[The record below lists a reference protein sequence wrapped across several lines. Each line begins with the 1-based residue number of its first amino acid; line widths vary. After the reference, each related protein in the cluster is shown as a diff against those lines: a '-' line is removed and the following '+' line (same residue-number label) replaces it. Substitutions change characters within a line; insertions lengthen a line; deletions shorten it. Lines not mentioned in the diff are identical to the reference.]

1 MNLRWLHRFFKR
13 KPLIKESV
21 GDIYYRNMMPQDSI
35 SDLTNL
41 INKAY
46 KIYADMGLNYVATNQ
61 SVETTLKRI
70 RKATCIIALDKNRI
84 IGTISYKPAKRTKGS
99 DWYNK
104 AFVAKFNQLAVDPIY
119 QEKGIGGKLV
129 EIVERI
135 AIKQGVSELALDT
148 SEEAENLI
156 NYYKRKKY
164 RFIEYL
170 QWDFTNYR
178 SVILSK
184 KL

>member
-1 MNLRWLHRFFKR
+1 MNLGWLHRCFRR
-13 KPLIKESV
+13 KPLINESV
-21 GDIYYRNMMPQDSI
+21 GDIQYRNLIPQDSI
-35 SDLTNL
+35 DELTQL
-41 INKAY
+41 VNKAY
-46 KIYADMGLNYVATNQ
+46 KIYADMGLKYVATNQ

-70 RKATCIIALDKNRI
+70 RKAICIVAIDNNKI
-84 IGTISYKPAKRTKGS
+84 VGTISYKPAQLTRGS

-104 AFVAKFNQLAVDPIY
+104 AFVAKFNQLAVDPIC

-148 SEEAENLI
+148 SEEAKDLI
-156 NYYKRKKY
+156 SYYEKRNY